1 MRTLLLLGASLPLAA
16 TSFSALAAG
25 EVQNIPDPAN
35 AAEIGDL
42 DPRVATELSRVVE
55 TAGEIVVTATR
66 EPRDSLTTPA
76 SVSRIDGDELARL
89 SAKHQADALNRSA
102 GVYIQ
107 RGSGAESLGAIRS
120 PVLTGAGACG
130 AFLIA
135 EDNLPIRP
143 VGFCNLNE
151 MFELNYEQAGSIEV
165 LRGPGSALYGASA
178 VHGIV
183 NVLTPRVADLPDY
196 SFGVEGGSDS
206 FKRVRLGGS
215 REFDAW
221 DLGAYGSATRAPG
234 WRDASGVD
242 ELKLNLLADTEIAGG
257 MLRVRAAGTVLNQE
271 TAGFVQ
277 GRDAYRDDDLAR
289 ANPNP
294 EAFRDASSARVSAQF
309 QRDNCF
315 ALDCRFEIA
324 GLYRRSRMDFLQHFL
339 VGKPFEHNAQTS
351 YLLSSTL
358 AMNFFS
364 NVLEARVTVDAE
376 TATSELTEFQSGP
389 ATDGTPAA
397 NAIRPAGLHYDYGV
411 DSNTVGAT
419 IAADWR
425 FANRWSLSAALRA
438 DRTRYD
444 YDNRMRDGNTAANGV
459 PCAGG
464 CLFSRPADRRDDF
477 DNLAPR
483 LTVSWQSGERSMLYL
498 SGSKGFRPP
507 EMTELYRLQRQQTV
521 ADLDSEKL
529 ESLEAGW
536 KLRTEDFSLSTAVFA
551 MEKRNLILR
560 ESNAFNVSNGRTLH
574 RGFEYEARWKM
585 SPMFSLSAAGTVA
598 RHEYD
603 FTRAVEG
610 GETIRAGNDVDT
622 APRNIHSLGID
633 ARLGAQLHVGLD
645 AVHVGSYYLDA
656 ANTATYPGHE
666 VANLRV
672 EWLARPNLKASF
684 RIDNLLDTAYAD
696 RADFAFGNYRYFPA
710 RGRAMFLSFDFA
722 SR

>member
-1 MRTLLLLGASLPLAA
+1 MRTLILLGASLPLVAFAVGETQNLPEPA
-16 TSFSALAAG
+16 TALDG
-25 EVQNIPDPAN
+25 
-35 AAEIGDL
+35 GDL
-42 DPRVATELSRVVE
+42 DTRVATELRQVGES
-55 TAGEIVVTATR
+55 AGEIVVTATR

-76 SVSRIDGDELARL
+76 SVSRIGGDDLARL

-151 MFELNYEQAGSIEV
+151 LFELNYEQAGSIEV

-196 SFGVEGGSDS
+196 SAGVEGGSDS
-206 FKRVRLGGS
+206 FKRVRLGFS
-215 REFDAW
+215 RELDAW
-221 DLGAYGSATRAPG
+221 DIGAYGSATRAPG

-242 ELKLNLLADTEIAGG
+242 DVKLNLLADSEVAGG
-257 MLRVRAAGTVLNQE
+257 ALRLRAAGTILNQE
-271 TAGFVQ
+271 TAGFVE
-277 GRDAYRDDDLAR
+277 GFEAYRDADRSR

-294 EAFRDASSARVSAQF
+294 EAFRDASSARVSAHF

-315 ALDCRFEIA
+315 AVDCRFELSGI
-324 GLYRRSRMDFLQHFL
+324 YRRSRMDFLQHFL
-339 VGKPFEHNAQTS
+339 VGKPLEHNAQTS
-351 YLLSSTL
+351 FFVSSSL
-358 AMNFFS
+358 AMNLFS
-364 NVLEARVTVDAE
+364 NVLETRLSVDAE
-376 TATSELTEFQSGP
+376 TADSELTEFQPGP

-397 NAIRPAGLHYDYGV
+397 NAIRPAGLHYDYRV
-411 DSNTVGAT
+411 NSNTVGAT
-419 IAADWR
+419 LGADWR
-425 FANRWSLSAALRA
+425 FARHWSLAAALRV
-438 DRTRYD
+438 DRTTYD
-444 YDNRMRDGNTAANGV
+444 YDNRMSDGNSAASGA
-459 PCAGG
+459 PCPGG
-464 CLFSRPADRRDDF
+464 CLFSRPADRNDDF
-477 DNLAPR
+477 DNVAPR
-483 LTVSWQSGERSMLYL
+483 VTLSWQTGDRSMLYL

-507 EMTELYRLQRQQTV
+507 EMTELYRLQRQQSV

-529 ESLEAGW
+529 ESIEAGW
-536 KLRTEDFSLSTAVFA
+536 KLRTDDVSIAAAVFT

-560 ESNAFNVSNGRTLH
+560 EANAFNVSNGRTLH
-574 RGFEYEARWKM
+574 RGVEYEARWKLG
-585 SPMFSLSAAGTVA
+585 PVFSVSAAGTVA

-603 FTRAVEG
+603 FSRTVEG

-622 APRNIHSLGID
+622 APRNLHGVGVD
-633 ARLGAQLHVGLD
+633 ARLGARVRAGLD
-645 AVHVGSYYLDA
+645 AVHVGRYFLNA
-656 ANTATYPGHE
+656 ANTASYPGHE

-672 EWLARPNLKASF
+672 EWLARENLRASL
-684 RIDNLLDTAYAD
+684 RIDNLLEADYAD
-696 RADFAFGNYRYFPA
+696 RADFAFGDYRYFPA
-710 RGRAMFLSFDFA
+710 RGRAMFVSFDFT